1 MDVID
6 TGNGLRQVS
15 TGLAA
20 REAPFH
26 EIPVIDFGPMLGS
39 DEAARRAVAA
49 ALREAATKVGFFYI
63 KNHGVPEA
71 VIRAVFETGPA
82 FFALPLEEKMK
93 THVKRSGNNSGFTPS
108 LEENVNPAAKGDL
121 HEAYDIALELP
132 PDDPALTGG
141 PALYAPNLWPE
152 AMPEFRQAML
162 DYQREIL
169 KLGRCLY
176 AAFAIALDQPAEF
189 FEPYITR
196 PTCAQR
202 IVYYP
207 TQAGAIDEDQI
218 GIGAHSDYECFTILA
233 QHEVAALQVLNTA
246 GEWIAAPPIP
256 GTFVVNI
263 GDTMARWSNDLFAST
278 IHRVINTTG
287 RARYSIPFFYGV
299 NYDTV
304 IDALPGCITAERP
317 RKYEPVIAGDY
328 VQQRLDATY
337 GYRKSEDNSPTTG
350 TEP

>member
-1 MDVID
+1 MGSID
-6 TGNGLRQVS
+6 TGNGLREIS
-15 TGLAA
+15 TGLTA
-20 REAPFH
+20 RESPFH
-26 EIPVIDFGPMLGS
+26 EIPIIDFGPMLGT
-39 DEAARRAVAA
+39 DEAAKQEVAA
-49 ALREAATKVGFFYI
+49 QLRQAGTEVGFFYV
-63 KNHGVPEA
+63 KNHGVKEA

-93 THVKRSGNNSGFTPS
+93 THVKLSGNNSGFTPS
-108 LEENVNPAAKGDL
+108 LEENVNPAAKGDV
-121 HEAYDIALELP
+121 HEAYDIALELAA
-132 PDDPALTGG
+132 DDPALAAGKG
-141 PALYAPNLWPE
+141 LYAANIWPE
-152 AMPEFRQAML
+152 AMPEFRKAML
-162 DYQREIL
+162 DYQAEML
-169 KLGRCLY
+169 KLGRGLFR
-176 AAFAIALDQPAEF
+176 AFAIALDQPADF
-189 FEPYITR
+189 FEPHITL

-207 TQAGAIDEDQI
+207 SQEGVIDENQI

-263 GDTMARWSNDLFAST
+263 GDTMARWSNDVFAST
-278 IHRVINTTG
+278 IHRVINKTG
-287 RARYSIPFFYGV
+287 RARYSIPFFLGV

-304 IDALPGCITAERP
+304 IDALPGCVTAARP

-337 GYRKSEDNSPTTG
+337 GYRK
-350 TEP
+350 TEEAMA